1 MAKDYQISRPT
12 GRCGRCG
19 EELKPEQII
28 VATIREG
35 EDSEFVRVDY
45 CEPCW
50 ETMAADAQTDK
61 TIFGVWRSVI
71 PKPQEKK
78 KLLADD
84 AVIINFFHRLAE
96 TEDEVKI
103 GFRYVL
109 ALILMRK
116 KLLIYDGQGTNDAG
130 QDIWKMHFKGDGE
143 THEVIDPHMDE
154 DRIVDVS
161 QNLGQIME
169 IDE

>member
-1 MAKDYQISRPT
+1 MAKDYQISKPAE
-12 GRCGRCG
+12 RCHKCG
-19 EELKPEQII
+19 EELKPEQVI

-35 EDSEFVRVDY
+35 DDNQFVRVDY

-50 ETMAADAQTDK
+50 DAMDTEAEEG
-61 TIFGVWRSVI
+61 IFGVWRSVI

-96 TEDEVKI
+96 TEDEIKI

-116 KLLIYDGQGTNDAG
+116 KLLIYDGQGTNEAG
-130 QDIWKMHFKGDGE
+130 RDIWKMHFKGDDQA
-143 THEVIDPHMDE
+143 HEVIDPKMDE
-154 DRIVDVS
+154 DRIVEVS

>member
-1 MAKDYQISRPT
+1 MAKDYQISKPAD
-12 GRCGRCG
+12 RCEKCG
-19 EELKPEQII
+19 GELNPEQVI

-35 EDSEFVRVDY
+35 EEAQFVRIDF

-50 ETMAADAQTDK
+50 DSIEDK
-61 TIFGVWRSVI
+61 DDPAIFGVWRSVI
-71 PKPQEKK
+71 PKPREKK

-116 KLLIYDGQGTNDAG
+116 KLLIYDGHGTNDAG
-130 QDIWKMHFKGDGE
+130 QDIWKMHFKCSDD

-154 DRIVDVS
+154 DRIVEVS